1 MKRHSL
7 LFALFIFLSS
17 LSMQAEETAGKWS
30 ERYNVTAITMDEGL
44 PHNFV
49 DDILKDSQGF
59 LWIATRGEGIARYD
73 GYEFTAFNMGSTHT
87 KLRSNFIN
95 KLCEDNFKRIWLA
108 NYPTGITI
116 RNNRYG
122 RYDLIKH
129 SLGTNRSL
137 VNDQVHDVIER
148 CV

>member
-49 DDILKDSQGF
+49 
-59 LWIATRGEGIARYD
+59 
-73 GYEFTAFNMGSTHT
+73 
-87 KLRSNFIN
+87 
-95 KLCEDNFKRIWLA
+95 
-108 NYPTGITI
+108 TI
-116 RNNRYG
+116 Y
-122 RYDLIKH
+122 
-129 SLGTNRSL
+129 
-137 VNDQVHDVIER
+137 
-148 CV
+148 

>member
-17 LSMQAEETAGKWS
+17 LSIQAEETAGKWS

-59 LWIATRGEGIARYD
+59 LWIATRGEGIAVMTVMNLPPSIWEAPTPN
-73 GYEFTAFNMGSTHT
+73 YEAT
-87 KLRSNFIN
+87 
-95 KLCEDNFKRIWLA
+95 
-108 NYPTGITI
+108 
-116 RNNRYG
+116 
-122 RYDLIKH
+122 
-129 SLGTNRSL
+129 
-137 VNDQVHDVIER
+137 
-148 CV
+148 

>member
-95 KLCEDNFKRIWLA
+95 KLCEDNFKRIWA
-108 NYPTGITI
+108 VSEMGIDI
-116 RNNRYG
+116 L
-122 RYDLIKH
+122 DI
-129 SLGTNRSL
+129 
-137 VNDQVHDVIER
+137 
-148 CV
+148 

>member
-59 LWIATRGEGIARYD
+59 FMDCHPWG
-73 GYEFTAFNMGSTHT
+73 
-87 KLRSNFIN
+87 
-95 KLCEDNFKRIWLA
+95 
-108 NYPTGITI
+108 
-116 RNNRYG
+116 RNRP
-122 RYDLIKH
+122 L
-129 SLGTNRSL
+129 
-137 VNDQVHDVIER
+137 
-148 CV
+148 

>member
-17 LSMQAEETAGKWS
+17 LSIQAEGTAGKWS

-73 GYEFTAFNMGSTHT
+73 GMNLPPSIWEAPTPNYEATS
-87 KLRSNFIN
+87 
-95 KLCEDNFKRIWLA
+95 
-108 NYPTGITI
+108 
-116 RNNRYG
+116 
-122 RYDLIKH
+122 
-129 SLGTNRSL
+129 
-137 VNDQVHDVIER
+137 
-148 CV
+148 

>member
-7 LFALFIFLSS
+7 LFALFIFQSS

-73 GYEFTAFNMGSTHT
+73 GYEFTAFNIDRKSTRLNSSHIQ
-87 KLRSNFIN
+87 KSRMPSS
-95 KLCEDNFKRIWLA
+95 A
-108 NYPTGITI
+108 
-116 RNNRYG
+116 
-122 RYDLIKH
+122 
-129 SLGTNRSL
+129 
-137 VNDQVHDVIER
+137 
-148 CV
+148 